1 MRPAPGPRSLL
12 IALACLALAPAAHAA
27 GVSLRWDT
35 CYGNGGVQNKNFAC
49 DTNTGGGVLVC
60 SFALGADMHQ
70 VAGGEI
76 TLDLG
81 AAGGTLPSWWQMFQV
96 NTCRRTSI
104 SVAFAAPVSCAD
116 WAGGLAA
123 GGIGVYNIGYRGP
136 NTARVRIAEAVPAN
150 NFKDLVAGQEYY
162 SCDLTIDYQKTVG
175 TGSCAGCSTPAC
187 LVLTSIN
194 LTTPVVENNRL
205 LTGPANGVD
214 SNWATWQG
222 GGGVVVGGQAGCPA
236 ATPTAKSTW
245 GAVK

>member
-49 DTNTGGGVLVC
+49 DN
-60 SFALGADMHQ
+60 
-70 VAGGEI
+70 
-76 TLDLG
+76 
-81 AAGGTLPSWWQMFQV
+81 
-96 NTCRRTSI
+96 
-104 SVAFAAPVSCAD
+104 
-116 WAGGLAA
+116 
-123 GGIGVYNIGYRGP
+123 NIGYRGP